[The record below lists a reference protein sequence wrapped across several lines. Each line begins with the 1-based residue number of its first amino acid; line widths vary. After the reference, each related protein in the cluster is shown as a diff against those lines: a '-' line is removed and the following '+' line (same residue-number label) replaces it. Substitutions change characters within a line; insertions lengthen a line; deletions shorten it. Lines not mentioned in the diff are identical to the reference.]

1 MASLIED
8 LLDVLDN
15 ENKKYTKLLDLSMQ
29 KTAVIVKGD
38 VDELQS
44 IVAKEQLIVDDINIL
59 EKRRQEGLGD
69 ISNVLNIP
77 YEELTLGQLIIVMEK
92 QPKEHAALIK
102 VHDELKATV
111 DKMVKINDNNKMLLQ
126 QSLDMVEFEL
136 NLARNAMMAPETA
149 NYSKDAFNTST
160 RNPQM
165 GSFDAKQ

>member
-8 LLDVLDN
+8 LIDTLDN
-15 ENKKYTKLLDLSMQ
+15 ENKEYTKLLDLSMQ

-38 VDELQS
+38 IKKLQE

-59 EKRRQEGLGD
+59 EKKREEGLDD

-77 YEELTLGQLIIVMEK
+77 NEELTLKRLIEIMNK

-111 DKMVKINDNNKMLLQ
+111 DNMVKINDNNKMLLQ
-126 QSLDMVEFEL
+126 QSLDMVDFEL
-136 NLARNAMMAPETA
+136 NLAKNAMMAPETA
-149 NYSKDAFNTST
+149 NYSKDAFNTT
-160 RNPQM
+160 TQNPTA